1 MHPLEAKLIS
11 VLERGDDPSIALL
24 GGIAAIAEAAE
35 TLGRSPNMPAVLAA
49 LIRYWPIATG
59 AELAMLQPAFQTLI
73 RKASVDFVLM
83 EAVDLLDASQ
93 PLPREADDFCFSAFL
108 QMAQDKTNLSGLAR
122 SVALEGALRWAMSNR
137 RRQLRL
143 LDLLLGIATDDDHEF
158 LRHAAKIMGLAHAHW
173 REAELVSRLMEIATI
188 EDARADASFELG
200 MVKLAQGL
208 DSPGRDAAQGLFAEA
223 RDSFQASTTVSG
235 INAGA
240 RIYVECLD
248 LLTKYGADAEASELK
263 EGCQR
268 IRRDLF
274 ELTAYEG
281 AHDRQA
287 WIGAR
292 HQEAICWSLLAN
304 TLSSLA
310 VDLDESSWWEP
321 AAVIED
327 HLLAAYTAGRSIL
340 RRGMDGS
347 LNSLVRPRIVASLAR
362 HQGQGYQLKAWLRRN
377 PAHVNA
383 AEAEAL
389 ITKIDSLFEVGDPEA
404 GNPPRAA
411 TGESPLAAWI
421 ERAHPSTEVKSALL
435 QVVENALSLQLDNL
449 TLAEC
454 RLIEDC
460 RGIVAGHPD
469 HKENIHGRRLYDA
482 VLLWAV
488 RFLFNRLEVTQKDD
502 PTVAYLFEKA
512 DGSLPTEDEL
522 QGDFFRWVSTASAG
536 TDLEP
541 TNIGGGRAD
550 VRVRSSNER
559 IVIEVKREMIDS
571 SFDSLVT
578 WYAGQAT
585 DYQNVSIRLGFLLV
599 LDLATP
605 NRHGTP
611 HLSSLM
617 ETREVHRSGE
627 KLPRLIT
634 IVRIPGRRLRPSD
647 VSKRAKKEQ
656 RIS

>member
-1 MHPLEAKLIS
+1 MHPLEAKLGS
-11 VLERGDDPSIALL
+11 VLERGDDPSVALL
-24 GGIAAIAEAAE
+24 GGVAAIAEAAE

-49 LIRYWPIATG
+49 LIRYWPSATA
-59 AELAMLQPAFQTLI
+59 AEIAMLQRAFQTLI
-73 RKASVDFVLM
+73 REASADFVLM

-93 PLPREADDFCFSAFL
+93 PLPLEADDFCFSTFL
-108 QMAQDKTNLSGLAR
+108 QKAQDNTNLSGLAR

-143 LDLLLGIATDDDHEF
+143 LDLLLGIAPDDDSEF
-158 LRHAAKIMGLAHAHW
+158 LRHAAKIMGLAYAHW
-173 REAELVSRLMEIATI
+173 REAELVPRLMEITTI

-200 MVKLAQGL
+200 MAKLAQGL
-208 DSPGRDAAQGLFAEA
+208 DSSGRDAAQELFAEA

-240 RIYVECLD
+240 RMYVECLD
-248 LLTKYGADAEASELK
+248 LLTKYSVDAEAIELK
-263 EGCQR
+263 EGCKR

-274 ELTAYEG
+274 ELAAYEA
-281 AHDRQA
+281 AHDRQS

-292 HQEAICWSLLAN
+292 HQEAICWSVLAN

-310 VDLDESSWWEP
+310 AELDETSWWEP

-340 RRGMDGS
+340 GRGMDGS
-347 LNSLVRPRIVASLAR
+347 LHSLIRPRIEASLAR
-362 HQGQGYQLKAWLRRN
+362 HQGQAYQLKAWLRRN

-383 AEAEAL
+383 AEAVAL
-389 ITKIDSLFEVGDPEA
+389 INKIDHLFDVGDPEA
-404 GNPPRAA
+404 RNPPRA
-411 TGESPLAAWI
+411 TGEFPLATLI
-421 ERAHPSTEVKSALL
+421 ERAHFSTEVKSVLL
-435 QVVENALSLQLDNL
+435 QVATNALSLQLDNL
-449 TLAEC
+449 TLAES

-460 RGIVAGHPD
+460 RRTVADHPD

-559 IVIEVKREMIDS
+559 IVIEVKRELIDS
-571 SFDSLVT
+571 SFDTLAA

-605 NRHGTP
+605 NRDGTP

-627 KLPRLIT
+627 KLPRLMT
-634 IVRIPGRRLRPSD
+634 IVKIPGRRLRPSD
-647 VSKRAKKEQ
+647 ISKSAKKQ
-656 RIS
+656 QIG